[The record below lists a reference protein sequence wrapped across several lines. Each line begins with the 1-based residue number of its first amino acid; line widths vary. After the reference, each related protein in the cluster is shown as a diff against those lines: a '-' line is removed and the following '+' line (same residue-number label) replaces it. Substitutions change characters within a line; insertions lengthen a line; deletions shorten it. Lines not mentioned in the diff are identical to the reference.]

1 MNMVKMSKHWLLNK
15 QEQTQK
21 KSLGN
26 FRGIFFEHLRLMEY
40 KPYAAYWFFPLYSKG
55 NRL

>member
-21 KSLGN
+21 NPS
-26 FRGIFFEHLRLMEY
+26 GISEGFFL
-40 KPYAAYWFFPLYSKG
+40 
-55 NRL
+55 NI